1 MVLKTP
7 GRKRGT
13 RETNNQKKPRDVQ
26 VDLERER
33 ERERERESEGCTWDK
48 WGKLKAFLIR
58 ERRGDTPCVCV

>member
-33 ERERERESEGCTWDK
+33 ERESEGVHM
-48 WGKLKAFLIR
+48 GQMGQAESFFN
-58 ERRGDTPCVCV
+58 